1 MANIIV
7 AIFSET
13 KAPWRCCLVFH
24 TGKNTDHPPVNH
36 GAAAASPIAKKPPGT
51 AARRDKKT
59 DLGSGE
65 REEWLTPSAE
75 QRPDRNGGRDYGYS
89 HGDGAGRTPGINLEP
104 TNHCSRNSE
113 TVN

>member
-7 AIFSET
+7 AIFSEA
-13 KAPWRCCLVFH
+13 KAPWRCCPVFH
-24 TGKNTDHPPVNH
+24 TGNIDHPSVNH
-36 GAAAASPIAKKPPGT
+36 GVAAASPIAKKPPGT
-51 AARRDKKT
+51 AARRDEKT

-75 QRPDRNGGRDYGYS
+75 QRPDLNGGRGRARSYG
-89 HGDGAGRTPGINLEP
+89 HGAGRTAGINLEP